1 MTSAEI
7 KKLILLT
14 KRKVTSHNKKNLSHA
29 LKKLINYFNLARL
42 KCLKYLVKT
51 STKTKLFKNLKQRYN
66 KTQFK
71 LLD

>member
-14 KRKVTSHNKKNLSHA
+14 KRKVTSHNKKLSHA